1 MAETKLTAEVEVNVD
16 VKKEE
21 ALKALKDISASAGSI
36 EASIKL
42 DTSDALKGLE
52 AIKESAKSVNF
63 YDAAKISEVEDKLR
77 SAKEEATKLGDAS
90 KSFFDS
96 WLGTEVT
103 DSMLEASFGGDTG
116 SFTKSERE
124 DIARSNA
131 EFEQS
136 NLLYNEHLKAV
147 EKVNELEEQHKK
159 LLAEQSKLQSTSS
172 KDDTEFD
179 ERVKESE
186 KNIESLKEKAE
197 DLIKKFDDAKSKHGL
212 TKGISSL
219 DLRTDS
225 QEKVGNA
232 IETERRIAYYTGGES
247 DELKA
252 VIDLY
257 NEYNK
262 AVQDINE
269 AEKQH
274 ANLLNEPSEKLN
286 AEVEAAHK
294 LKEAAAS
301 KVESLRQEKSYEEAI
316 SKTRESSISKI
327 KEEKAAQDAKIES
340 VKKEEEAKAEQL
352 REENASQEA
361 AFKSLLNRRNEERR
375 IKAEQ
380 LRDEKEH
387 LDHIASLRSERSKQE
402 AEQLKEEKIR
412 AAAVN
417 DIRRVAN
424 SKLKQDNN
432 LAESSRKN
440 VKALLDEKKAAR
452 GFSETLS
459 DLVDR
464 GLSKFFK
471 KSKDLN
477 GESEKLTKNTK
488 ENSKALT
495 AMGKLAVDAFEKVLS
510 KTVELGKKVL
520 DLGLTFE
527 ESFQKVKTLADNSV
541 VSFDSLST
549 SLLGLS
555 SQYGVSIA
563 DLNNAA
569 YEALSS
575 SVKTADLVEM
585 VNIAQKSAI
594 AGFTDTKTAISGL
607 TSVMNA
613 YGMSVEEADDLANKF
628 LITQNLG
635 KTTFGEIAAN
645 IGEIAPNAKIA
656 GISIDDVLAAIA
668 TLTAQGLSTSE
679 AITQIN
685 GALNS
690 IIDPTKEAEKAAD
703 SLGISFNNETLKS
716 MGLIDFLNYVRD
728 AAGENNDA
736 LTDLFGN
743 IRGFKALAGLT
754 EQTELY
760 NEALRQMSEDTST
773 LDEAFTTMTDTV
785 SYQKNVLKEKLKNYS
800 VEMFNYIKTPVKDS
814 LEALNTYVDDLVG
827 AYKEGGIE
835 KAAES
840 FEGLSEVLFN
850 TIDDVFSDFTD
861 TVSKNS
867 KHFAS
872 IGGQIILNLVI
883 GLLDAAPS
891 LVTSAFD
898 IIAGLSEALSKN
910 SKNIALSAL
919 DIIKALG
926 DGFVENAPIIVD
938 SVLDIVITVAD
949 TILDN
954 TDIILD
960 AVTNIIFSISNV
972 LAKEAIDLATS
983 LFKTDRTKYIYD
995 ACEDVGK
1002 ESAER
1007 TFSSFLGTLLSLPL
1021 GPLFNFGVDAGKE
1034 TISGVIDGLKSG
1046 DIDSIADFGRVAA
1059 ETFSNAFLDKIES
1072 VPILGSYTRFLTE
1085 SVKSNAEAYSDE
1097 IVAEYNADFDNTITG
1112 ILSSLVEL
1120 ENAYSDVSAIEAKYL
1135 NESEESIKKQED
1147 LWNELQKYVNSE
1159 GVIKSNKGRVAEII
1173 QELNTVYGIEIE
1185 GAGALVFKYE
1195 ELSKSMDTYFDD
1207 LRKKAQDDASL
1218 QAYKQINDEL
1228 EKQRAERELLVKLL
1242 DDATEKSLSKYADF
1256 LASGSEDDEAAAF
1269 MYAENS
1275 KMYQEQLKATDI
1287 FIEQLEGKIKYYN
1300 EEVFNSV
1307 EETSKNSAEII
1318 TSEIDS
1324 ITNHIKGA
1332 KDDALKSSEEYISD
1346 IEDLMDSELSSFEK
1360 TLDAEQDAREDA
1372 LDAQL
1377 DALEDYYDKA
1387 MDSEEERH
1395 DAIIDNLKKEKEE
1408 KLGQFDE
1415 EEYQRELQKEKDA
1428 LKELQHER
1436 ALYGDYS
1443 TLLTSADR
1451 KAASKLDEDIQ
1462 NQKDKIAEKE
1472 YEHQRDL
1479 DKQALTDKY
1488 DAEIEAENKLY
1499 EANKEALN
1507 KEKEDAVNAKKEEI
1521 AAAKDA
1527 IKEEMDYRKNEFKEA
1542 QKSMLEEV
1550 KTFSTESLVELTTNW
1565 DKYVNHMSGT
1575 FNGNLSSMSSD
1586 LKDYFL
1592 SLDETAQATLS
1603 NLTEYYNSLDETMQ
1617 SAFTK
1622 LTQGLLD
1629 SRDNLQEY
1637 EDILEDIQ
1645 DIKGMSPE
1653 RAAAKASALDLTVQE
1668 AVALSGSNLDLKQL
1682 ASGVE
1687 TSISYGTYN
1696 DNSVGNNSN
1705 NSTTINNYYN
1715 DTKVSTSTYA
1725 GLIK

>member
-1 MAETKLTAEVEVNVD
+1 MAIKFDLNAYLNVD
-16 VKKEE
+16 TSE
-21 ALKALKDISASAGSI
+21 AK
-36 EASIKL
+36 
-42 DTSDALKGLE
+42 
-52 AIKESAKSVNF
+52 
-63 YDAAKISEVEDKLR
+63 
-77 SAKEEATKLGDAS
+77 
-90 KSFFDS
+90 
-96 WLGTEVT
+96 
-103 DSMLEASFGGDTG
+103 
-116 SFTKSERE
+116 
-124 DIARSNA
+124 
-131 EFEQS
+131 
-136 NLLYNEHLKAV
+136 
-147 EKVNELEEQHKK
+147 
-159 LLAEQSKLQSTSS
+159 
-172 KDDTEFD
+172 
-179 ERVKESE
+179 
-186 KNIESLKEKAE
+186 KNIESLNKNVEE
-197 DLIKKFDDAKSKHGL
+197 TSDSSDSVNFD
-212 TKGISSL
+212 
-219 DLRTDS
+219 
-225 QEKVGNA
+225 
-232 IETERRIAYYTGGES
+232 
-247 DELKA
+247 KA
-252 VIDLY
+252 V
-257 NEYNK
+257 K
-262 AVQDINE
+262 S
-269 AEKQH
+269 
-274 ANLLNEPSEKLN
+274 SEEFSKKLS
-286 AEVEAAHK
+286 EIEDK
-294 LKEAAAS
+294 LKTLKDAAEA
-301 KVESLRQEKSYEEAI
+301 
-316 SKTRESSISKI
+316 
-327 KEEKAAQDAKIES
+327 
-340 VKKEEEAKAEQL
+340 AKAEFDEIQSL
-352 REENASQEA
+352 GDFETGSITDVTIGKSENKTVESAIIAELEAQGGDPDDISDDLEDLTNAYNKYRSAIEEIN
-361 AFKSLLNRRNEERR
+361 KLEEQHVN
-375 IKAEQ
+375 I
-380 LRDEKEH
+380 
-387 LDHIASLRSERSKQE
+387 LDS
-402 AEQLKEEKIR
+402 QLKEENAKVE
-412 AAAVN
+412 AENKLKESAFSNVKELKKEEKSHEDVVN
-417 DIRRVAN
+417 KLREASI
-424 SKLKQDNN
+424 SKLKQENK
-432 LAESSRKN
+432 LADSARKN
-440 VKALLDEKKAAR
+440 VKAAVESNKGIFYD
-452 GFSETLS
+452 
-459 DLVDR
+459 VDR
-464 GLSKFFK
+464 IEKANEATREFRDERARLAEQSLSKVTK
-471 KSKDLN
+471 DSKDLN
-477 GESEKLTKNTK
+477 DESENLTKNTK

-510 KTVELGKKVL
+510 KVFELGKEVWN
-520 DLGLTFE
+520 LGITFE

-555 SQYGVSIA
+555 SQYGVAIS
-563 DLNNAA
+563 DVNNAA

-594 AGFTDTKTAISGL
+594 AGFTDTTTAIRGL

-690 IIDPTKEAEKAAD
+690 IIDPTKEAKEAAD
-703 SLGISFNNETLKS
+703 SLGISFDNDTLKS

-785 SYQKNVLKEKLKNYS
+785 KYKSDVLTTTVENIGALTFDNVTDSLKGMFDYLNSIASDVYDSISFSGVGEEFKDVIDGIIENVQDLADLFITDLGPEMLDMLLNILEVFNNLVKAAINLGEDVLKPIIPILNDILSLLSSIDYSIIEVVAVSVGVVSAFNALIPIVTKLAPLLTSAITEIGVFFS
-800 VEMFNYIKTPVKDS
+800 VATS
-814 LEALNTYVDDLVG
+814 G
-827 AYKEGGIE
+827 AG
-835 KAAES
+835 
-840 FEGLSEVLFN
+840 GLSV
-850 TIDDVFSDFTD
+850 
-861 TVSKNS
+861 
-867 KHFAS
+867 
-872 IGGQIILNLVI
+872 
-883 GLLDAAPS
+883 
-891 LVTSAFD
+891 
-898 IIAGLSEALSKN
+898 
-910 SKNIALSAL
+910 ALSAL
-919 DIIKALG
+919 GSTVVAISP
-926 DGFVENAPIIVD
+926 VIIV
-938 SVLDIVITVAD
+938 VAALAAGA
-949 TILDN
+949 IF
-954 TDIILD
+954 
-960 AVTNIIFSISNV
+960 VTEC
-972 LAKEAIDLATS
+972 LKEA
-983 LFKTDRTKYIYD
+983 
-995 ACEDVGK
+995 
-1002 ESAER
+1002 
-1007 TFSSFLGTLLSLPL
+1007 
-1021 GPLFNFGVDAGKE
+1021 
-1034 TISGVIDGLKSG
+1034 
-1046 DIDSIADFGRVAA
+1046 
-1059 ETFSNAFLDKIES
+1059 
-1072 VPILGSYTRFLTE
+1072 
-1085 SVKSNAEAYSDE
+1085 
-1097 IVAEYNADFDNTITG
+1097 AEYQEQYTLKTRDYA
-1112 ILSSLVEL
+1112 VEA
-1120 ENAYSDVSAIEAKYL
+1120 NKAIDALK
-1135 NESEESIKKQED
+1135 EEKK
-1147 LWNELQKYVNSE
+1147 
-1159 GVIKSNKGRVAEII
+1159 A
-1173 QELNTVYGIEIE
+1173 
-1185 GAGALVFKYE
+1185 
-1195 ELSKSMDTYFDD
+1195 FDD
-1207 LRKKAQDDASL
+1207 LRESSEQGLIEDTSSIDNIQRL
-1218 QAYKQINDEL
+1218 WDEL
-1228 EKQRAERELLVKLL
+1228 EGLVDESGRVIENDERANQIINLLNNNYDMNITYQNGMIQGYKNLSSSMDGYLENLRKEARIRAGQEQYDLAIVNTDKLKKQKEEVL
-1242 DDATEKSLSKYADF
+1242 
-1256 LASGSEDDEAAAF
+1256 
-1269 MYAENS
+1269 AENEDLLKS
-1275 KMYQEQLKATDI
+1275 FEVAYSRFEESGNKDWLDVAGVFAEQLNANK
-1287 FIEQLEGKIKYYN
+1287 LVLS
-1300 EEVFNSV
+1300 EVESELSDYQSV
-1307 EETSKNSAEII
+1307 IDEYEDLFKDSAENTADSIKG
-1318 TSEIDS
+1318 TIDS

-1332 KDDALKSSEEYISD
+1332 KDDAVKSSEEYISD

-1387 MDSEEERH
+1387 MDAEEERH

-1428 LKELQHER
+1428 LKELQQKR

-1462 NQKDKIAEKE
+1462 KQKDKIAEKE

-1527 IKEEMDYRKNEFKEA
+1527 IKAEMDYRKNEFKEA

-1550 KTFSTESLVELTTNW
+1550 KTFSTESLAELTTNW

-1575 FNGNLSSMSSD
+1575 FNGSLSSMSSD

-1603 NLTEYYNSLDETMQ
+1603 NLTEYYTSLDGTMQ

-1645 DIKGMSPE
+1645 DIQGMSPE

-1725 GLIK
+1725 GAVR

>member
-172 KDDTEFD
+172 KDDTEFN

-197 DLIKKFDDAKSKHGL
+197 ALIKNFDDAKSKPGFM
-212 TKGISSL
+212 TGISSL

-232 IETERRIAYYTGGES
+232 IETERRMASFTGGES

-252 VIDLY
+252 VIDSY
-257 NEYNK
+257 NEYKK

-274 ANLLNEPSEKLN
+274 ANLLNEPSEKLK

-294 LKEAAAS
+294 LKEASAS
-301 KVESLRQEKSYEEAI
+301 KVESLRQEKSHEEAI
-316 SKTRESSISKI
+316 SRVRESLTSKAKEDKSI
-327 KEEKAAQDAKIES
+327 QNAKVEA
-340 VKKEEEAKAEQL
+340 VKKEEE
-352 REENASQEA
+352 QEKKLA
-361 AFKSLLNRRNEERR
+361 
-375 IKAEQ
+375 IT
-380 LRDEKEH
+380 
-387 LDHIASLRSERSKQE
+387 SKR
-402 AEQLKEEKIR
+402 L
-412 AAAVN
+412 
-417 DIRRVAN
+417 
-424 SKLKQDNN
+424 S
-432 LAESSRKN
+432 
-440 VKALLDEKKAAR
+440 DEKKKREHDRLTDGIKNARKAAI
-452 GFSETLS
+452 EE
-459 DLVDR
+459 
-464 GLSKFFK
+464 K
-471 KSKDLN
+471 KI
-477 GESEKLTKNTK
+477 EEKLAK
-488 ENSKALT
+488 EREEREEKFRLIREREQRLLSENLKESVTENLPSIFEDVDDEYSENLNKGVEKSIKPLT
-495 AMGKLAVDAFEKVLS
+495 AMGKLAVDVFEKAIS
-510 KTVELGKKVL
+510 KAVELGKKVL

-1159 GVIKSNKGRVAEII
+1159 GVIKSDKGRVAEII

-1256 LASGSEDDEAAAF
+1256 LASGSEDDEDAAF

-1387 MDSEEERH
+1387 MDAEEERH

-1428 LKELQHER
+1428 LKELQQKR
-1436 ALYGDYS
+1436 ALYGNYS
-1443 TLLTSADR
+1443 TLLTSEDR

-1462 NQKDKIAEKE
+1462 KQKDKIAEKV

-1521 AAAKDA
+1521 AAAKEA
-1527 IKEEMDYRKNEFKEA
+1527 IKEEMDYRKAEFKEA

-1550 KTFSTESLVELTTNW
+1550 KTFSTDSLAELTTNW

-1575 FNGNLSSMSSD
+1575 FNGSLSLMSSD

-1603 NLTEYYNSLDETMQ
+1603 NLTEYYTSLDETMQ

-1645 DIKGMSPE
+1645 DIQGMSPE

-1687 TSISYGTYN
+1687 ASISYGTYN

-1725 GLIK
+1725 GAVR

>member
-1 MAETKLTAEVEVNVD
+1 MAIKFDLNAYLNVD
-16 VKKEE
+16 TSE
-21 ALKALKDISASAGSI
+21 AK
-36 EASIKL
+36 
-42 DTSDALKGLE
+42 
-52 AIKESAKSVNF
+52 
-63 YDAAKISEVEDKLR
+63 
-77 SAKEEATKLGDAS
+77 
-90 KSFFDS
+90 
-96 WLGTEVT
+96 
-103 DSMLEASFGGDTG
+103 
-116 SFTKSERE
+116 
-124 DIARSNA
+124 
-131 EFEQS
+131 
-136 NLLYNEHLKAV
+136 
-147 EKVNELEEQHKK
+147 
-159 LLAEQSKLQSTSS
+159 
-172 KDDTEFD
+172 
-179 ERVKESE
+179 
-186 KNIESLKEKAE
+186 KNIESLNKNVEE
-197 DLIKKFDDAKSKHGL
+197 TSDSSDSVNFD
-212 TKGISSL
+212 
-219 DLRTDS
+219 
-225 QEKVGNA
+225 
-232 IETERRIAYYTGGES
+232 
-247 DELKA
+247 KA
-252 VIDLY
+252 V
-257 NEYNK
+257 K
-262 AVQDINE
+262 S
-269 AEKQH
+269 
-274 ANLLNEPSEKLN
+274 SEEFSKKLS
-286 AEVEAAHK
+286 EIEDK
-294 LKEAAAS
+294 LKTLKDAAEA
-301 KVESLRQEKSYEEAI
+301 
-316 SKTRESSISKI
+316 
-327 KEEKAAQDAKIES
+327 
-340 VKKEEEAKAEQL
+340 AKAEFDEIQSL
-352 REENASQEA
+352 GDFETGSITDVTIGKSENKTVESAIIAELEAQGGDPDDISDDLEDLTNAYNKYRSAIEEIN
-361 AFKSLLNRRNEERR
+361 KLEEQHVN
-375 IKAEQ
+375 I
-380 LRDEKEH
+380 
-387 LDHIASLRSERSKQE
+387 LDS
-402 AEQLKEEKIR
+402 QLKEENAKVE
-412 AAAVN
+412 AENKLKESAFSKVKELKKEEKSHEDVVN
-417 DIRRVAN
+417 KLREASI
-424 SKLKQDNN
+424 SKLKQENK
-432 LAESSRKN
+432 LADSARKN
-440 VKALLDEKKAAR
+440 VKAAVESNKGIFYD
-452 GFSETLS
+452 
-459 DLVDR
+459 VDR
-464 GLSKFFK
+464 IEKANEATREFRDERARLAEQSLSKVTK
-471 KSKDLN
+471 DSKDLN
-477 GESEKLTKNTK
+477 DESENLTKNTK

-510 KTVELGKKVL
+510 KVFELGKEVWN
-520 DLGLTFE
+520 LGITFE

-555 SQYGVSIA
+555 SQYGVAIS
-563 DLNNAA
+563 DVNNAA

-594 AGFTDTKTAISGL
+594 AGFTDTTTAIRGL

-690 IIDPTKEAEKAAD
+690 IIDPTKEAKEAAD
-703 SLGISFNNETLKS
+703 SLGISFDNDTLKS

-785 SYQKNVLKEKLKNYS
+785 KYKSDVLKTT
-800 VEMFNYIKTPVKDS
+800 VENIGALTFDNVTDS
-814 LEALNTYVDDLVG
+814 LKGMFDYLNSIASDVYDSISFSGVGEEFKDVIDGIIENVQDLADLFITDLGPEMLDMLLNILEVFNNLV
-827 AYKEGGIE
+827 
-835 KAAES
+835 KAAINLGEDVLKPIIPILNDILS
-840 FEGLSEVLFN
+840 LLSSIDYSIIEVVAVSVGVVSAFNALIPIVTKLAPLLTSAITEIGVFFSVATSGAGGLSV
-850 TIDDVFSDFTD
+850 
-861 TVSKNS
+861 
-867 KHFAS
+867 
-872 IGGQIILNLVI
+872 
-883 GLLDAAPS
+883 
-891 LVTSAFD
+891 
-898 IIAGLSEALSKN
+898 
-910 SKNIALSAL
+910 ALSAL
-919 DIIKALG
+919 GSTVVAISP
-926 DGFVENAPIIVD
+926 VIIV
-938 SVLDIVITVAD
+938 VAALAAGA
-949 TILDN
+949 IF
-954 TDIILD
+954 
-960 AVTNIIFSISNV
+960 VTEC
-972 LAKEAIDLATS
+972 LKEA
-983 LFKTDRTKYIYD
+983 
-995 ACEDVGK
+995 
-1002 ESAER
+1002 
-1007 TFSSFLGTLLSLPL
+1007 
-1021 GPLFNFGVDAGKE
+1021 
-1034 TISGVIDGLKSG
+1034 
-1046 DIDSIADFGRVAA
+1046 
-1059 ETFSNAFLDKIES
+1059 
-1072 VPILGSYTRFLTE
+1072 
-1085 SVKSNAEAYSDE
+1085 
-1097 IVAEYNADFDNTITG
+1097 AEYQEQYTLKTRDYA
-1112 ILSSLVEL
+1112 VEA
-1120 ENAYSDVSAIEAKYL
+1120 NKAIDALK
-1135 NESEESIKKQED
+1135 EEKK
-1147 LWNELQKYVNSE
+1147 
-1159 GVIKSNKGRVAEII
+1159 A
-1173 QELNTVYGIEIE
+1173 
-1185 GAGALVFKYE
+1185 
-1195 ELSKSMDTYFDD
+1195 FDD
-1207 LRKKAQDDASL
+1207 LRESSEQGLIEDTSSIDNIQRL
-1218 QAYKQINDEL
+1218 WDEL
-1228 EKQRAERELLVKLL
+1228 EGLVDESGRVIENDERANQIINLLNNNYDMNITYQNGMIQGYKNLSSSMDGYLENLRKEARIRAGQEQYDLAIVNTDKLKKQKEEVL
-1242 DDATEKSLSKYADF
+1242 
-1256 LASGSEDDEAAAF
+1256 
-1269 MYAENS
+1269 AENEDLLKS
-1275 KMYQEQLKATDI
+1275 FEVAYSRFEESGNKDWLDVAGVFAEQLNANK
-1287 FIEQLEGKIKYYN
+1287 LVLS
-1300 EEVFNSV
+1300 EVESELSDYQSV
-1307 EETSKNSAEII
+1307 IDEYEDLFKDSAENTADSIKG
-1318 TSEIDS
+1318 TIDS

-1332 KDDALKSSEEYISD
+1332 KDDAVKSSEEYISD

-1387 MDSEEERH
+1387 MDAEEERH

-1428 LKELQHER
+1428 LKELQQKR

-1462 NQKDKIAEKE
+1462 KQKDKIAEKE

-1527 IKEEMDYRKNEFKEA
+1527 IKAEMDYRKNEFKEA

-1550 KTFSTESLVELTTNW
+1550 KTFSTESLAELTTNW

-1575 FNGNLSSMSSD
+1575 FNGSLSSMSSD

-1603 NLTEYYNSLDETMQ
+1603 NLTDYYNSLDETMQ

-1645 DIKGMSPE
+1645 DIQGMSPE

-1725 GLIK
+1725 GAVR

>member
-1 MAETKLTAEVEVNVD
+1 MADKKLTAEVEVNVD

-21 ALKALKDISASAGSI
+21 ALKALKDISSSAESI

-63 YDAAKISEVEDKLR
+63 YDDAKISEVEDKLR
-77 SAKEEATKLGDAS
+77 AAKEEVTKLGDAYKAS
-90 KSFFDS
+90 FDS
-96 WLGTEVT
+96 WLNTEIT
-103 DSMLEASFGGDTG
+103 DSMLEASFSGDT
-116 SFTKSERE
+116 SSLTKSERE
-124 DIARSNA
+124 GVDRSNA

-136 NLLYNEHLKAV
+136 NILYNEQIKAV
-147 EKVNELEEQHKK
+147 EKVNKLEEQHKK
-159 LLAEQSKLQSTSS
+159 LLEEQSKLQFTPS
-172 KDDTEFD
+172 KDDTGFD

-197 DLIKKFDDAKSKHGL
+197 DLIKNFDDAKSKPGFM
-212 TKGISSL
+212 TGISSL

-232 IETERRIAYYTGGES
+232 IETERRMASFTGGES
-247 DELKA
+247 AELKA
-252 VIDLY
+252 VIDSY
-257 NEYNK
+257 KEYEK

-274 ANLLNEPSEKLN
+274 ANLLNEPSEKLK

-294 LKEAAAS
+294 LEEAAAS
-301 KVESLRQEKSYEEAI
+301 KVEALRKEKSHEEAI
-316 SKTRESSISKI
+316 SRVRESLTSKAKEDKSI
-327 KEEKAAQDAKIES
+327 QNAKVEA
-340 VKKEEEAKAEQL
+340 VKKEEE
-352 REENASQEA
+352 QEKKLA
-361 AFKSLLNRRNEERR
+361 
-375 IKAEQ
+375 IT
-380 LRDEKEH
+380 
-387 LDHIASLRSERSKQE
+387 SKR
-402 AEQLKEEKIR
+402 L
-412 AAAVN
+412 
-417 DIRRVAN
+417 
-424 SKLKQDNN
+424 S
-432 LAESSRKN
+432 
-440 VKALLDEKKAAR
+440 DEKKKREHDRLTEGIENARKAAA
-452 GFSETLS
+452 EE
-459 DLVDR
+459 
-464 GLSKFFK
+464 K
-471 KSKDLN
+471 KI
-477 GESEKLTKNTK
+477 EEKLAK
-488 ENSKALT
+488 EREEREEKFRLIREREQRLLSENLKESVTENLPSIFEDVDDEYSENLNKGVEKSIKPLT
-495 AMGKLAVDAFEKVLS
+495 AMGKLAVDVFEKAIS
-510 KTVELGKKVL
+510 KAVELGKEVWN
-520 DLGLTFE
+520 LGITFE

-541 VSFDSLST
+541 VSFDSLSN

-575 SVKTADLVEM
+575 SVKTEDLVEM

-594 AGFTDTKTAISGL
+594 AGFTDTTTAISGL

-613 YGMSVEEADDLANKF
+613 YGMSVEEADDLSNKF

-690 IIDPTKEAEKAAD
+690 IIDPTKEAQKAAD
-703 SLGISFNNETLKS
+703 SLGISFDNETLKS

-861 TVSKNS
+861 TVSKSS
-867 KHFAS
+867 KHVAS
-872 IGGQIILNLVI
+872 IGGQIILNLII

-919 DIIKALG
+919 DIIKALS
-926 DGFVENAPIIVD
+926 DGFVKNAPIIVD
-938 SVLDIVITVAD
+938 SVLDVIITVAD

-972 LAKEAIDLATS
+972 LAKEAVDLATS
-983 LFKTDRTKYIYD
+983 LFKPDRTKYIYD

-1007 TFSSFLGTLLSLPL
+1007 TFSSFLDTLISLPL
-1021 GPLFNFGVDAGKE
+1021 GPLFNFVVYAGKE
-1034 TISGVIDGLKSG
+1034 TIKGIIDGFKNG
-1046 DIDSIADFGRVAA
+1046 DIDSLADFGRVAA

-1173 QELNTVYGIEIE
+1173 QELNTVYGIEIK

-1207 LRKKAQDDASL
+1207 LRKKAQDDASI

-1242 DDATEKSLSKYADF
+1242 DEATEKSLSKYAEF
-1256 LASGSEDDEAAAF
+1256 LASGSEDDEDAAF

-1307 EETSKNSAEII
+1307 EETSKDSADVI
-1318 TSEIDS
+1318 TAEIDS

-1346 IEDLMDSELSSFEK
+1346 VEDLMDSELSSFEK
-1360 TLDAEQDAREDA
+1360 TLDAEKDAREDA

-1387 MDSEEERH
+1387 MDAEKERH

-1428 LKELQHER
+1428 LKELQQER

-1451 KAASKLDEDIQ
+1451 KAANKLDEDIQ
-1462 NQKDKIAEKE
+1462 KQKDKIAEKV

-1527 IKEEMDYRKNEFKEA
+1527 IKAEMDYRKSEFKEA

-1550 KTFSTESLVELTTNW
+1550 KTFSTESLAELTTNW

-1575 FNGNLSSMSSD
+1575 FNGSLSLMSSD

-1603 NLTEYYNSLDETMQ
+1603 NLTDYYSSLDETMQ

-1637 EDILEDIQ
+1637 EAILEDIQ

-1682 ASGVE
+1682 TSGVE
-1687 TSISYGTYN
+1687 ASISYGTYN

-1725 GLIK
+1725 GAVR